1 MYGQK
6 KKKWSLAHSKLHW
19 VTVSPKKVWT
29 LCWILPFAPPATG
42 TYPSPLRHA
51 IQHRYCTKRRPLSTL
66 LKSYRVK
73 TLLLGNRKTILQKW
87 IIAVSFKFWFHRLH
101 VLFLVTKVQVLRWN
115 FHVIEQKISFLF
127 PGRPFSP
134 SNSLPGRNFIQV
146 SYNILFVCF
155 GHEDP
160 LSLQLLRI
168 LESNNANIPYAQLS
182 YNIDFKAQQGKIGK
196 KIYFQSFTRNW
207 TIYPLLHREK

>member
-1 MYGQK
+1 MCHTHYHTFSYPPKQEKFKLKYKEKNNNIPSMYGEK

-73 TLLLGNRKTILQKW
+73 TLLLGNRKTILLKW
-87 IIAVSFKFWFHRLH
+87 IIAVSFKFWFHCLH
-101 VLFLVTKVQVLRWN
+101 VLFLVTK
-115 FHVIEQKISFLF
+115 SA
-127 PGRPFSP
+127 
-134 SNSLPGRNFIQV
+134 SLKMKV
-146 SYNILFVCF
+146 SCYRRKNILSFSREAVF
-155 GHEDP
+155 
-160 LSLQLLRI
+160 SQQLPSR
-168 LESNNANIPYAQLS
+168 
-182 YNIDFKAQQGKIGK
+182 
-196 KIYFQSFTRNW
+196 
-207 TIYPLLHREK
+207 